1 VNSCRLLVCAV
12 LAALAACGSPHPG
25 AGSANGTSAPAGS
38 APGATAALPAAAT
51 RFAASADGVTIAW
64 REYGRGEP
72 AIVLIHGWA
81 ANSSIWREQLAPLA
95 RRHTVVTVDLGGA
108 GASGTNRQ
116 TWSLA
121 NFARDVAA
129 VAASLPHAHI
139 ILVGDGLGGPVALEA
154 APLIGARVAGI
165 IGAETFRTIG
175 QPALLPSQINQYL
188 QPFRNDFATA
198 ARQFVTATMFHARTD
213 PALVHAVADL
223 AAQTAPDRGLATLTE
238 LNKLDYASILPV
250 KVPIVLIDS
259 DLGGAVD
266 EARLR
271 KVVPQLRVITL
282 NGDDSFPMLDDSQ
295 RFNTTLM
302 QAIDSL
308 APQ

>member
-1 VNSCRLLVCAV
+1 M
-12 LAALAACGSPHPG
+12 LAALAACGSTHP
-25 AGSANGTSAPAGS
+25 PAAS

-51 RFAASADGVTIAW
+51 RFTASADGVTIAW
-64 REYGRGEP
+64 RQYGRGEP

-95 RRHTVVTVDLGGA
+95 RRHTVVTLDLGGA

-121 NFARDVAA
+121 NFAQDVAA

-139 ILVGDGLGGPVALEA
+139 ILVGAGLGGPVALEA

-175 QPALLPSQINQYL
+175 QPALLPSQVNQYL
-188 QPFRNDFATA
+188 QPFRNDFAAA
-198 ARQFVTATMFHARTD
+198 ARQFVTRTLFHAQTD
-213 PALVHAVADL
+213 PAVVRTVADL
-223 AAQTAPDRGLATLTE
+223 AAHSAADRGLATLTE

-250 KVPIVLIDS
+250 VKIPIVVIDS
-259 DLGGAVD
+259 DQGGAVD

-271 KVVPQLRVITL
+271 KFVPQLRVITL

-308 APQ
+308 GPRSDHSARP

>member
-1 VNSCRLLVCAV
+1 M
-12 LAALAACGSPHPG
+12 LATVAACAPTHP
-25 AGSANGTSAPAGS
+25 PASS
-38 APGATAALPAAAT
+38 APGASASLPAAAT
-51 RFAASADGVTIAW
+51 QFAASADGVMIAW
-64 REYGRGEP
+64 RQYGRGEP
-72 AIVLIHGWA
+72 AVVLIHGWA

-95 RRHTVVTVDLGGA
+95 RRHTVVTIDLGGA

-121 NFARDVAA
+121 NFAQDVAA
-129 VAASLPHAHI
+129 VAAKLPDAHI

-175 QPALLPSQINQYL
+175 QPALLPSQVDQYL
-188 QPFRNDFATA
+188 QPFRNDFAAA
-198 ARQFVTATMFHARTD
+198 ARQFVTGTLFHAQTD
-213 PALVHAVADL
+213 PAVVRGVANL

-238 LNKLDYASILPV
+238 LNKLDYASILPAV
-250 KVPIVLIDS
+250 KIPIVVIDS

-271 KVVPQLRVITL
+271 KSVPRLRLITL

-308 APQ
+308 AP

>member
-1 VNSCRLLVCAV
+1 VKSCRVLVCAV
-12 LAALAACGSPHPG
+12 LAAVAACGSPHPP
-25 AGSANGTSAPAGS
+25 ASSAPA
-38 APGATAALPAAAT
+38 ATAAPPAAAT
-51 RFAASADGVTIAW
+51 RFAASADGVMIGW

-116 TWSLA
+116 IWSLA
-121 NFARDVAA
+121 NFAGDVAA

-139 ILVGDGLGGPVALEA
+139 ILVGAGLGGPVALEA
-154 APLIGARVAGI
+154 APLIGARVTGV

-175 QPALLPSQINQYL
+175 QPALLPSQVNQYL
-188 QPFRNDFATA
+188 QPFRNDFAAA

-213 PALVHAVADL
+213 PALVRTVADL
-223 AAQTAPDRGLATLTE
+223 AARTAPDRGLATLTE

-250 KVPIVLIDS
+250 VKIPIVLIDS

-271 KVVPQLRVITL
+271 KFVPQLRVITL

>member
-1 VNSCRLLVCAV
+1 VKSCRVLVCAV
-12 LAALAACGSPHPG
+12 LAAVAACGPTHE
-25 AGSANGTSAPAGS
+25 TAGS
-38 APGATAALPAAAT
+38 APGATVAPPTAAP
-51 RFAASADGVTIAW
+51 RFAVSADGVMIAW
-64 REYGRGEP
+64 REYGQGEP
-72 AIVLIHGWA
+72 ALVLIHGWA

-116 TWSLA
+116 SWSLA
-121 NFARDVAA
+121 NFAGDVAA

-139 ILVGDGLGGPVALEA
+139 ILVGAGLGGPVALEA
-154 APLIGARVAGI
+154 APLIGARVTGI

-175 QPALLPSQINQYL
+175 QPALLPSQVNQYL
-188 QPFRNDFATA
+188 QPFRNDFAAA
-198 ARQFVTATMFHARTD
+198 ARQFVTTTMFHARTD
-213 PALVHAVADL
+213 QALVRTV
-223 AAQTAPDRGLATLTE
+223 TE

-250 KVPIVLIDS
+250 VKIPIVLIDS

-271 KVVPQLRVITL
+271 KFVPQLRVITL

>member
-1 VNSCRLLVCAV
+1 MLVCALLTAV
-12 LAALAACGSPHPG
+12 AGCGS
-25 AGSANGTSAPAGS
+25 GTSAPAGS
-38 APGATAALPAAAT
+38 APAATASIPAAAT
-51 RFAASADGVTIAW
+51 RFAPSADGVPIAW
-64 REYGRGEP
+64 RQYGGGEP

-81 ANSSIWREQLAPLA
+81 SNSSIWREQLVPLA
-95 RRHTVVTVDLGGA
+95 RRHTVVTIDLGGA
-108 GASGTNRQ
+108 GASGSNRQ

-121 NFARDVAA
+121 NFAQDVAA
-129 VAASLPHAHI
+129 VVAKLPNAHI
-139 ILVGDGLGGPVALEA
+139 ILVGNGLGGPVALEA

-175 QPALLPSQINQYL
+175 QPALLPSQVDQYL
-188 QPFRNDFATA
+188 QPFRNDFAAA
-198 ARQFVTATMFHARTD
+198 ARQFVTGTLFHAHTD
-213 PALVHAVADL
+213 PAVVRGVADL
-223 AAQTAPDRGLATLTE
+223 AARSAPDRELATLSE
-238 LNKLDYASILPV
+238 LNKLDYASVLPAV
-250 KVPIVLIDS
+250 KSPVVVIDS

-271 KVVPQLRVITL
+271 KVVPQLRLITL

-308 APQ
+308 APP

>member
-1 VNSCRLLVCAV
+1 M
-12 LAALAACGSPHPG
+12 
-25 AGSANGTSAPAGS
+25 
-38 APGATAALPAAAT
+38 
-51 RFAASADGVTIAW
+51 IAW

-121 NFARDVAA
+121 NFAQDVAA
-129 VAASLPHAHI
+129 VAAGLPHAHI
-139 ILVGDGLGGPVALEA
+139 ILVGAGLGGPVALEA
-154 APLIGARVAGI
+154 APLIGARVSGI

-175 QPALLPSQINQYL
+175 QPALLPSQVNQYL
-188 QPFRNDFATA
+188 QPFRNDFAAA
-198 ARQFVTATMFHARTD
+198 ARQFVTATMFHAQTD
-213 PALVHAVADL
+213 PALVRTVADL
-223 AAQTAPDRGLATLTE
+223 AAQTAPERGLATLTE

-250 KVPIVLIDS
+250 VKIPIVLIDS

-271 KVVPQLRVITL
+271 RFVPQLRVITL